1 VALRNPVGTAAAEDL
16 HRHTLLVLQSR
27 FAAVL
32 NTAEWEKSLDS
43 GVESG
48 PTGLLPSAAAAL
60 EAAVA
65 S

>member
-1 VALRNPVGTAAAEDL
+1 MTAEDL

-32 NTAEWEKSLDS
+32 DTAEWERSLDD
-43 GVESG
+43 GVASA

-60 EAAVA
+60 EAAEM